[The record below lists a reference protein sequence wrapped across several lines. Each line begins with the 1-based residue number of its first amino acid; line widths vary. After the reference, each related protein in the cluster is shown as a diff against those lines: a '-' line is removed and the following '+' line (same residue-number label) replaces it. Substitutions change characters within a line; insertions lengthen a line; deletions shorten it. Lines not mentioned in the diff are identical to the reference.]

1 MATFILASLF
11 CLCACFESAAYA
23 IYEMKVNKNK
33 SAGIVLII
41 LSLFGLI
48 FPIIMYLNV

>member
-1 MATFILASLF
+1 MATFILALLFSLA
-11 CLCACFESAAYA
+11 ACIESIAYA
-23 IYEMKVNKNK
+23 IYEININKNK

-41 LSLFGLI
+41 LSIVGLI